1 MTTSAGAV
9 ASSPSETRRVRRR
22 TLDVMFTGCYRFE
35 RAARGCTGRPHRCI
49 LFSTGCGRLFIDLWR
64 LNLQQETAMSF
75 RHRVVFVLV
84 WLMSLAVA
92 GKVLSAALSA
102 LPIR

>member
-1 MTTSAGAV
+1 
-9 ASSPSETRRVRRR
+9 
-22 TLDVMFTGCYRFE
+22 
-35 RAARGCTGRPHRCI
+35 
-49 LFSTGCGRLFIDLWR
+49 
-64 LNLQQETAMSF
+64 MSF

-92 GKVLSAALSA
+92 GKVLSAALSV

>member
-9 ASSPSETRRVRRR
+9 AISPSETRRVRSR
-22 TLDVMFTGCYRFE
+22 TLDVMVTGCHRL
-35 RAARGCTGRPHRCI
+35 AAQGCTGEPHRCI
-49 LFSTGCGRLFIDLWR
+49 LFWARCGRLFIDLWR
-64 LNLQQETAMSF
+64 LNLQQESAMSF

-84 WLMSLAVA
+84 WLMSLGVA

-102 LPIR
+102 LPVR

>member
-9 ASSPSETRRVRRR
+9 ASSPSATRRVRRR
-22 TLDVMFTGCYRFE
+22 TLDVMVTGCHRLV
-35 RAARGCTGRPHRCI
+35 AQGCTGARHRCI
-49 LFSTGCGRLFIDLWR
+49 LSSTRCGRLFIDLWR

-102 LPIR
+102 LPVR